1 MRDGGAQ
8 PLRYGFEM
16 SEHDL
21 DRALTLESCGE
32 GLWSASADPN
42 YEAGNGMF
50 GGWTV
55 AVTLQAVSESAA
67 GASTPCAITVNFIN
81 KIEAGP
87 TCSSAPGE
95 LGEVAP

>member
-1 MRDGGAQ
+1 
-8 PLRYGFEM
+8 
-16 SEHDL
+16 
-21 DRALTLESCGE
+21 
-32 GLWSASADPN
+32 
-42 YEAGNGMF
+42 MF